1 MAAIPSLRA
10 PRGPR
15 QAATET
21 HVAAQTRRIL
31 ALAEKAELE
40 TAKMRGELIDR
51 AMACQLVTELAQGER
66 DAILAWPV
74 RAAPILAAELG
85 VDQHALYAAL
95 DASLRAH
102 LTEKSEV
109 HLNV

>member
-15 QAATET
+15 LPATET
-21 HVAAQTRRIL
+21 HVAAQTRRL
-31 ALAEKAELE
+31 VALADRAELE
-40 TAKMRGELIDR
+40 TAKMRGSLIDR
-51 AMACQLVTELAQGER
+51 EMACQLVQELAQTER

-85 VDQHALYAAL
+85 VDQHVLYEALVT
-95 DASLRAH
+95 SLRAH

-109 HLNV
+109 RLDV

>member
-15 QAATET
+15 LPATET
-21 HVAAQTRRIL
+21 HVAAQTRRL
-31 ALAEKAELE
+31 VALADRAELE
-40 TAKMRGELIDR
+40 AARLKGSLIDKE
-51 AMACQLVTELAQGER
+51 MACKLVQELAQGER
-66 DAILAWPV
+66 DAILAWPI

-85 VDQHALYAAL
+85 VDPHALYEAL
-95 DASLRAH
+95 SSSLRAH

-109 HLNV
+109 RLNV